1 MDAQWLLLLL
11 LVLAA
16 GGGVVQVHGQLDN
29 LGFISIDCG
38 LPENAAGYVD
48 SGTKLRFTSD
58 AGFINSGTNHNMSAE
73 YITPYMGRSWHNV
86 RSFAVGARNCYT
98 LRSLVAGLKYLIRA
112 TFMYGNYDDLN
123 RAPVF
128 DLHLGVNYWT
138 KVNISDANTPEIYE
152 IIAVV
157 PGDSAQVCLVNT
169 GSGTPFISSLSLRP
183 FKDGLYPMANAT
195 QGLVLVSRVNF
206 GPSDGVVVRFP
217 DDPHDRIWMPLSKP
231 TEWSEISTTKK
242 VQNMNAD
249 SFEAPSAV
257 MQTAIT
263 PINATSP
270 IEFSWD
276 AQPNVNDPSP
286 GYICV
291 LHLSELQIL
300 SGNAVRQFYITVNGE
315 FWDPRGFTPQYLYTN
330 AAYNTDPNHQFHQ
343 YNVSLN
349 ATANS
354 TLPPILNALEVF
366 SVLSTIGITTAPTDV
381 SAMTA
386 VRDKYQLVKDWMG
399 DPCLP
404 KNFAWK
410 GLGCSYA
417 VSSPAT
423 VTGLNLSSSG
433 LSGNI
438 SPFFSSLKGLQY
450 LDLSRNNLTGTIP
463 NNLSQLAALTLIDL
477 TGNNL
482 SGSIPSGLL
491 KRIQDGSLTLRYGN
505 NPNIC
510 SDGNSCQI
518 LEKKKS
524 SMVAIYVTVPIVAL
538 MVIVLLVVLL
548 MCMRRKQRATSK
560 HLMPRNRRSSMPTS
574 LQVNNRRFTYNEL
587 VVVTSGFQRVIGQG
601 GFGKVYDGF
610 LEDGTQ
616 VAVKLRSES
625 SDQGVAEFL
634 AEAQILAK
642 IHHKNLVSLIG
653 YCKDREY
660 MALVYE
666 YMYEG
671 ALHEHLRARENTLR
685 CLTWTQRLRIALES
699 AQGLEYLHK
708 GCSPPLIHRDVK
720 TSNILLNANLEA
732 KIADFGL
739 LKAFSSNYDT
749 HVSTGRV
756 VGTPGYLAPEYQ
768 ATHQLTNKTDVF
780 SYGVVLLE
788 IVTGQPHIPNDPE
801 PTGIVL
807 WVRRRLVSGN
817 IEGIVDARMCGDH
830 DVNSVWKVT
839 DTALKCTSQTPE
851 ERPSM
856 TDVVALLKE
865 CLELEAARVVSNAGY
880 YTAESGVSPNSSII

>member
-1 MDAQWLLLLL
+1 MAAQWLLLLL
-11 LVLAA
+11 FVLAG
-16 GGGVVQVHGQLDN
+16 GGGVVQVEGQLDN

-48 SGTKLRFTSD
+48 SATKLRFISD
-58 AGFINSGTNHNMSAE
+58 ASFIHSGTNHNMSAE
-73 YITPYMGRSWHNV
+73 YITPSMGRSWHNV
-86 RSFAVGARNCYT
+86 RSFAAGARNCYT
-98 LRSLVAGLKYLIRA
+98 LRSLVGGLKYLIRA
-112 TFMYGNYDDLN
+112 TFMYGNYDGLN
-123 RAPVF
+123 RSPLF
-128 DLHLGVNYWT
+128 DLHVGVNYWST
-138 KVNISDANTPEIYE
+138 VNISDANTPAIYE
-152 IIAVV
+152 VITVV
-157 PGDSAQVCLVNT
+157 PGGSLQVCLVNT

-183 FKDGLYPMANAT
+183 FKNGLYPMANAT

-242 VQNMNAD
+242 VQNMNVD

-263 PINATSP
+263 PINDTSP

-300 SGNAVRQFYITVNGE
+300 SGNAVRQFYITVNGQ

-366 SVLSTIGITTAPTDV
+366 SVLSTTGITTAPSDV

-386 VRDKYQLVKDWMG
+386 VRDKYQLVKKDWMG

-417 VSSPAT
+417 VSSPAI

-433 LSGNI
+433 LSGNM
-438 SPFFSSLKGLQY
+438 SPFFASLKGLQY

-463 NNLSQLAALTLIDL
+463 NNLSQLPALTLI
-477 TGNNL
+477 
-482 SGSIPSGLL
+482 
-491 KRIQDGSLTLRYGN
+491 YGN

-524 SMVAIYVTVPIVAL
+524 SMVAIYVTVPIVAVAV

-548 MCMRRKQRATSK
+548 MCMRRKQRATSNN
-560 HLMPRNRRSSMPTS
+560 LMPRNRTSSVHRS

-587 VVVTSGFQRVIGQG
+587 VAVTSGFQRVIGQG

-616 VAVKLRSES
+616 VAVKLLSES
-625 SDQGVAEFL
+625 SDQGVPEFL

-666 YMYEG
+666 YMSEG

-708 GCSPPLIHRDVK
+708 GCCPPLIHRDVK

-739 LKAFSSNYDT
+739 LKAFNSNYDT

-756 VGTPGYLAPEYQ
+756 VGTPGYLAPE
-768 ATHQLTNKTDVF
+768 
-780 SYGVVLLE
+780 
-788 IVTGQPHIPNDPE
+788 
-801 PTGIVL
+801 
-807 WVRRRLVSGN
+807 
-817 IEGIVDARMCGDH
+817 
-830 DVNSVWKVT
+830 
-839 DTALKCTSQTPE
+839 
-851 ERPSM
+851 
-856 TDVVALLKE
+856 
-865 CLELEAARVVSNAGY
+865 
-880 YTAESGVSPNSSII
+880 

>member
-1 MDAQWLLLLL
+1 MAAQWLLLLL
-11 LVLAA
+11 FVLAG
-16 GGGVVQVHGQLDN
+16 GGGVVQVEGQLDN

-48 SGTKLRFTSD
+48 SATKLRFISD
-58 AGFINSGTNHNMSAE
+58 ASFIHSGTNHNMSAE
-73 YITPYMGRSWHNV
+73 YITPSMGRSWHNV
-86 RSFAVGARNCYT
+86 RSFAAGARNCYT
-98 LRSLVAGLKYLIRA
+98 LRSLVGGLKYLIRA
-112 TFMYGNYDDLN
+112 TFMYGNYDGLN
-123 RAPVF
+123 RSPLF
-128 DLHLGVNYWT
+128 DLHVGVNYWST
-138 KVNISDANTPEIYE
+138 VNISDANTPAIYE
-152 IIAVV
+152 VITVV
-157 PGDSAQVCLVNT
+157 PGGSLQVCLVNT

-183 FKDGLYPMANAT
+183 FKNGLYPMANAT

-242 VQNMNAD
+242 VQNMNVD

-263 PINATSP
+263 PINDTSP

-300 SGNAVRQFYITVNGE
+300 SGNAVRQFYITVNGQ

-366 SVLSTIGITTAPTDV
+366 SVLSTTGITTAPSDV

-386 VRDKYQLVKDWMG
+386 VRDKYQLVKKDWMG

-417 VSSPAT
+417 VSSPAI

-433 LSGNI
+433 LSGNM
-438 SPFFSSLKGLQY
+438 SPFFASLKGLQY

-463 NNLSQLAALTLIDL
+463 NNLSQLPALTLIDL

-491 KRIQDGSLTLRYGN
+491 KRIKDGSLTLRLVYDKHPHFPRVRTFKLYSNIIKIDQYHLLIFILSFVRYGN

-524 SMVAIYVTVPIVAL
+524 SMVAIYVTVPIVAVAV
-538 MVIVLLVVLL
+538 MVGCLVS
-548 MCMRRKQRATSK
+548 KGATSNN
-560 HLMPRNRRSSMPTS
+560 LMPRNRTSSVHRS

-587 VVVTSGFQRVIGQG
+587 VAVTSGFQRVIGQG

-616 VAVKLRSES
+616 VAVKLLSES
-625 SDQGVAEFL
+625 SDQGVPEFL

-666 YMYEG
+666 YMSEG
-671 ALHEHLRARENTLR
+671 ALHEHLRGTK
-685 CLTWTQRLRIALES
+685 
-699 AQGLEYLHK
+699 LH
-708 GCSPPLIHRDVK
+708 
-720 TSNILLNANLEA
+720 
-732 KIADFGL
+732 
-739 LKAFSSNYDT
+739 
-749 HVSTGRV
+749 
-756 VGTPGYLAPEYQ
+756 
-768 ATHQLTNKTDVF
+768 ATC
-780 SYGVVLLE
+780 YGVVLVE

-801 PTGIVL
+801 PTGIIL

-851 ERPSM
+851 ERPTM
-856 TDVVALLKE
+856 TNVVALLKE
-865 CLELEAARVVSNAGY
+865 CLELEAAHVVSNAGY
-880 YTAESGVSPNSSII
+880 YTTESGANPNSNAI